1 MKEKTMKEKT
11 ITRTIESTKA
21 VVTVFDVKNNK
32 MFSID
37 RNFSGKV
44 TAEEALKTCR
54 KEETEEIKVVYVSN
68 LESVSK
74 LYGMKESVFIAK
86 GIILDG
92 RAAKIDGEKIIT
104 RSIEST
110 IVTFKAFDVRKMEMK
125 TSTEYFSGKVT
136 AETALK
142 TLRDMESEELK
153 IVMVEKVESDVKL
166 YAIKETDFLDYAFEL
181 PPRTTEEKEEE
192 A

>member
-1 MKEKTMKEKT
+1 MKEKI

-21 VVTVFDVKNNK
+21 VVSVFDVKNNK
-32 MFSID
+32 MFSVE

-74 LYGMKESVFIAK
+74 LYGMKESVFITK
-86 GIILDG
+86 GIVLDG

-110 IVTFKAFDVRKMEMK
+110 IVTFKAFDVRKMEIK
-125 TSTEYFSGKVT
+125 TATEYFSGKVN
-136 AETALK
+136 AESALK

-166 YAIKETDFLDYAFEL
+166 YAMKETDFLDYAFEL